1 MTPRATKTPRKPL
14 PRKRAPAPLL
24 VVKGLTKRYPGVVA
38 LDGVDFDVRPG
49 EVHCLL
55 GQNGAGKSTL
65 IKCVSGLVS
74 PTAGE
79 VKLDGEAIPTGE
91 PSAALARGIAT
102 IYQELDLVTD
112 LTVAANVWLGH
123 EIRRGPLVDLGAMA
137 DATSELLERL
147 GHQHIDVRSRVFSL
161 SPAAQQ
167 IVSIARALSRKVRLL
182 IMDEPSAVLDDQE
195 IETLFDVVRRL
206 KAEGVG
212 VVYISHRLDEVAR
225 IGDRVTV
232 LKDGRT
238 VQSGIS
244 PRTSARELVRAM
256 VGRRLDHMFPKRKP
270 ATKKVVLRVEGL
282 TREPDVHDIS
292 FDVRAG
298 EIVGIAG
305 LVGSRRSEILRLIYG
320 LDAPSSGSVKLLGE
334 NLPSGRPD
342 VALANG
348 LGFAPEDRKSQGL
361 LMEWDGARNVS
372 IADLRR
378 FARGGL
384 LNLRDERDEAAR
396 HLDSIQAQ
404 SGAVDK
410 LVRELSGG
418 NQQKVVLA
426 RWLLRSCKVLL
437 LDEPT
442 RGVDVGAKAEIYQVI
457 SDLAA
462 LGLGIVMVSSEFP
475 ELIGFC
481 DRIFVL
487 RDGRIVHEARGD
499 KITEEKILDLCV
511 RTEKEARR

>member
-1 MTPRATKTPRKPL
+1 MTAARAKSAKKAPA
-14 PRKRAPAPLL
+14 RKRPRAPLL

-65 IKCVSGLVS
+65 IKCVSGLVD

-79 VKLDGEAIPTGE
+79 VRLDGEPIPTGE
-91 PSAALARGIAT
+91 PSEALARGIAT

-123 EIRRGPLVDLGAMA
+123 ELRHGPLVDLGAMA
-137 DATSELLERL
+137 AATSEILERL
-147 GHQHIDVRSRVFSL
+147 GHQHIDVRARVASL

-244 PRTSARELVRAM
+244 PRTSPGELVRAM
-256 VGRRLDHMFPKRKP
+256 VGRRLDHMFPKRHP
-270 ATKKVVLRVEGL
+270 AKKDIVLHVSGL

-305 LVGSRRSEILRLIYG
+305 LVGSRRSEILRLVYG
-320 LDAPSSGSVKLLGE
+320 LDAPNAGDVRLLGTK
-334 NLPSGRPD
+334 LPSGRPD

-378 FARGGL
+378 FVRGGL
-384 LNLRDERDEAAR
+384 LNLREEHDEAKR

-404 SGAVDK
+404 PGAVDK

-442 RGVDVGAKAEIYQVI
+442 RGVDIGAKAEIYQVI

-487 RDGRIVHEARGD
+487 RDGRFVHEARGD
-499 KITEEKILDLCV
+499 KISEEKILDLCV
-511 RTEKEARR
+511 RTEKDAV